1 MSIQIRRTRTPN
13 LAPTGLLP
21 GQPAVEMGSAPP
33 RLWFGVPADI
43 DPTLRR
49 EFAPFAR
56 ASVWSTGDVKI
67 TLKQAPDPG
76 WLMCN
81 DGTIGNA
88 ESGANYANVN
98 ARDLFLLLY
107 ESCTDAIAPITTSAG
122 TATTRTIQGTP
133 ANAWANNV
141 RLRLTLM
148 LGRALAIA
156 GSGAGL
162 SVRNLGDALGQEA
175 VGLNTNLIPSHAHTL
190 VPHYTYAAQGGG
202 GVGYTLAG
210 AGNTSIEGG
219 SLAHN
224 SMQPTSFLN
233 IMIRL

>member
-1 MSIQIRRTRTPN
+1 MPIQIRRTRTPN

-49 EFAPFAR
+49 EFAPYA
-56 ASVWSTGDVKI
+56 AMSPWSTGDVKI
-67 TLKQAPDPG
+67 TLKQVPDPG

-81 DGTIGNA
+81 DGTIGNNN
-88 ESGANYANVN
+88 SGANFADAD
-98 ARDLFLLLY
+98 ARDLFMLLY
-107 ESCTDAIAPITTSAG
+107 GLTDAVAPITTSAG
-122 TATTRTIQGTP
+122 AATTRAVQGTS

-162 SVRNLGDALGQEA
+162 TVRALGDVLGQEA
-175 VGLNTNLIPSHAHTL
+175 VGLNSNLIPSHAHTWTGI
-190 VPHYTYAAQGGG
+190 YTYADQGPG
-202 GVGYTLAG
+202 GVGFTLAN
-210 AGNTSIEGG
+210 AANTDLAGG

-224 SMQPTSFLN
+224 TMQPISFLN
-233 IMIRL
+233 VMICL